1 MVLVMDVAR
10 IKIIMPLA
18 IETTGTLIVSLAAT
32 EGMQELQ
39 SLRLMNFFSELP
51 KIQQ

>member
-10 IKIIMPLA
+10 IKIIMSRA
-18 IETTGTLIVSLAAT
+18 IKTTGTLIVNLAAT

-39 SLRLMNFFSELP
+39 SNKFMAN
-51 KIQQ
+51 